1 MKYLTKKPTLKKKQT
16 KTTRNPTTHAQRKE
30 IYVSIS
36 IKGRKK

>member
-1 MKYLTKKPTLKKKQT
+1 MKYLTKKPTLKKTQT